1 MLPGIEFASDI
12 VILNRINMLRRIIME
27 IKEFAGLYYAD
38 GAMDEKTRQLVA
50 LAAMLA
56 SGCST

>member
-1 MLPGIEFASDI
+1 
-12 VILNRINMLRRIIME
+12 ME
-27 IKEFAGLYYAD
+27 INEFSGIYYAE

-56 SGCST
+56 SGCTT